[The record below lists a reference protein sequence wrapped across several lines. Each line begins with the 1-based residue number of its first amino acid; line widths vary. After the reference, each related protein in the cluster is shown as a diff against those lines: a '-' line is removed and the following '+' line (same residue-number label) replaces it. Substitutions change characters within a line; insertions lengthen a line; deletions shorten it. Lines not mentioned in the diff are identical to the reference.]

1 MIVVI
6 SLKVLL
12 KEWSLEEWGMIW
24 WYEIVLL
31 GYMGDKVL
39 PVVVLKERLEWGDT
53 QIGPAVTGFLKSE
66 EF

>member
-1 MIVVI
+1 M
-6 SLKVLL
+6 
-12 KEWSLEEWGMIW
+12 
-24 WYEIVLL
+24 LL

-39 PVVVLKERLEWGDT
+39 PVVVLKERLDWGDT